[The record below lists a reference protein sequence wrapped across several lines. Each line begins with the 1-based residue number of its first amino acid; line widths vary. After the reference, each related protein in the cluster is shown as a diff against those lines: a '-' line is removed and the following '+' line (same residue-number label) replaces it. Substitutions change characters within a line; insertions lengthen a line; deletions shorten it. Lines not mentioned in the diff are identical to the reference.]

1 MGTFYICPTPI
12 GNLNDISTR
21 LVQVLSEVEIIYAE
35 DTRVAKKLLSHLNQK
50 KEVRSYFKGNEVKK
64 IDENVFKIANKTTGE
79 YGSGGMLTKIE
90 AAKICGLA
98 GCKMVIS
105 SGLILNPLKHINLSK
120 ECTWFL
126 PEISKLDARK
136 KWIASSVS
144 PKGEL
149 MIDNGAI
156 IALKKGKSLLAAG
169 IKNIKGNFDK
179 GDHIKIVDEKN
190 FELGRGLSSFS
201 SEEIGKIK
209 GQHSDKI
216 NKILGYK
223 TKSEV
228 VHKDDMVGFSK

>member
-1 MGTFYICPTPI
+1 
-12 GNLNDISTR
+12 
-21 LVQVLSEVEIIYAE
+21 
-35 DTRVAKKLLSHLNQK
+35 
-50 KEVRSYFKGNEVKK
+50 
-64 IDENVFKIANKTTGE
+64 
-79 YGSGGMLTKIE
+79 
-90 AAKICGLA
+90 
-98 GCKMVIS
+98 MVIS
-105 SGLILNPLKHINLSK
+105 SGLILNPLKHIKLSK
-120 ECTWFL
+120 KCTWFL

-156 IALKKGKSLLAAG
+156 AALKKGKSLLAAG
-169 IKNIKGNFDK
+169 IKNIKGTFDK
-179 GDHIKIVDEKN
+179 GDHIKIVNENN

-201 SEEIGKIK
+201 SEEIIKIK

-228 VHKDDMVGFSK
+228 VHKDDMVGFN

>member
-1 MGTFYICPTPI
+1 MKK
-12 GNLNDISTR
+12 
-21 LVQVLSEVEIIYAE
+21 
-35 DTRVAKKLLSHLNQK
+35 DT
-50 KEVRSYFKGNEVKK
+50 
-64 IDENVFKIANKTTGE
+64 FKIANKTTGE

-201 SEEIGKIK
+201 SEEISKIK